1 MYEHRSA
8 PLLPRRS
15 FVRRLVAHSAA
26 AASILLVSLGI
37 GTEGYHA
44 LGRQGWVDSF
54 LNAAMIL
61 GGMGQVGEVA
71 SIAGKLFAAFF
82 ALYAGLVLITVPTL
96 ILAPVVH
103 RLLHRLHLDSADSD
117 QAND

>member
-15 FVRRLVAHSAA
+15 FLRRLASHFLGVI
-26 AASILLVSLGI
+26 SILLISLAI

-44 LGRQGWVDSF
+44 LGKQPWVDAF

-61 GGMGQVGEVA
+61 GGMGQVGAVSETP
-71 SIAGKLFAAFF
+71 GKLFAAFF
-82 ALYAGLVLITVPTL
+82 ALYAGLVLISVATL
-96 ILAPVVH
+96 IMAPVIH
-103 RLLHRLHLDSADSD
+103 RVLHRLHLESD
-117 QAND
+117 QAGPQ

>member
-15 FVRRLVAHSAA
+15 FLRRLATHFLGAT
-26 AASILLVSLGI
+26 SILVVSLAI

-44 LGRQGWVDSF
+44 LGKQSWVDAF

-61 GGMGQVGEVA
+61 GGMGQVGEV
-71 SIAGKLFAAFF
+71 SETAGKLFAAFF
-82 ALYAGLVLITVPTL
+82 ALYAGFVLISVATL
-96 ILAPVVH
+96 IMAPVIH
-103 RLLHRLHLDSADSD
+103 RVLHRLHLESD
-117 QAND
+117 EAGHR